1 MPELPD
7 VETFKKYF
15 NQKCI
20 GQKIS
25 KVKILRNNSKRNTPQ
40 DKLKRDLSGK
50 YFKPAYRRGKFMLVP
65 VDGQELVFHFRMTG
79 DIEYV
84 PDADP
89 IESVARAL
97 FTFDNGYE
105 LRYLDR
111 RNIGELFLA
120 PAHDYSKIK
129 ELDLLN
135 KLGPEPLS
143 NDFTLDYLDGL
154 IRKNTAR
161 PVKTFLV
168 NQEKIAGI
176 GNIYA
181 DEILFQAGLKP
192 SRTCGTLDSAEI
204 KKLFKAVKFALQK
217 AIDVDADTSKL
228 PNFLLAHRRGV
239 GIRAGQDNICPKCH
253 KRFKSLRISGRTSV
267 YCENDQS

>member
-7 VETFKKYF
+7 VEVFKNYF
-15 NQKCI
+15 NQNCI

-25 KVKILRNNSKRNTPQ
+25 KVKILRKDSKRNTPE

-120 PAHDYSKIK
+120 PVHDYSKTR

-135 KLGPEPLS
+135 NLGPEPLS
-143 NDFTLDYLDGL
+143 SEFTLDYLEGL
-154 IRKNTAR
+154 IHKNASK
-161 PVKTFLV
+161 PVKTLLV
-168 NQEKIAGI
+168 DQEKIAGI
-176 GNIYA
+176 GNVYA

-192 SRTCGTLDSAEI
+192 SRTCGSLEDSEL
-204 KKLFKAVKFALQK
+204 KKLFNAVKFSLQK
-217 AIDVDADTSKL
+217 AIEVDADTSKL
-228 PNFLLAHRRGV
+228 PDFLLAHRRG
-239 GIRAGQDNICPKCH
+239 GGTRAGQDNICPKCRN
-253 KRFKSLRISGRTSV
+253 KFKSLRVSGRTSV